1 MNVIVSNYRTG
12 STTFAKSLGGTGNE
26 YLHEHRNGFGVTA
39 EFIGPNH
46 ETVYKVMPNQWLYEK
61 HWEEF
66 KQLYLEPAEKIFIT
80 VRKDFDAQVQ
90 SHLYAGTTYD
100 WHPWEPNKRPE
111 KNSLHIDDLFAFGNN
126 LAKKLLKN
134 LEWQVKVFKEFD
146 SELLWLED
154 RYDSNV
160 KYKRKHYV
168 NLPIFDCKIN
178 VEEYFNE

>member
-12 STTFAKSLGGTGNE
+12 STTFAQSIGGTGEE
-26 YLHEHRNGFGVTA
+26 YLHEHRDGEGVTA
-39 EFIGPNH
+39 EFIGPNDG
-46 ETVYKVMPNQWLYEK
+46 TVYKVMPNHWLYEK

-90 SHLYAGTTYD
+90 SQLYAGTTFD
-100 WHPWEPNKRPE
+100 WHPWHDDIVNKFRNLDE
-111 KNSLHIDDLFAFGNN
+111 DGYITFGNN
-126 LAKKLLKN
+126 FAKSLLKN
-134 LEWQVKVFKEFD
+134 LEWQVKVFKEFA
-146 SELLWLED
+146 SELVWLED

-160 KYKRKHYV
+160 KYKRKYDV
-168 NLPIFDCKIN
+168 NLPTFDCKIN

>member
-12 STTFAKSLGGTGNE
+12 STTFAKSIGGTGNE
-26 YLHEHRNGFGVTA
+26 YLHEHRNGLGVTA

-66 KQLYLEPAEKIFIT
+66 KQLYLATAEKIFIT
-80 VRKDFDAQVQ
+80 VRKDFDSQVQ

-111 KNSLHIDDLFAFGNN
+111 KNSLHIDDLFSFGNN

-134 LEWQVKVFKEFD
+134 LE
-146 SELLWLED
+146 LLIIDVGL
-154 RYDSNV
+154 
-160 KYKRKHYV
+160 
-168 NLPIFDCKIN
+168 
-178 VEEYFNE
+178 